1 MPTIP
6 KEYPSELTDDE
17 LIKRIAEYSIAA
29 TVAGRPSSNYGVG
42 PSYWKEMVDLGQSE
56 LSNRVQ
62 KNLLIEIKNLK
73 DEIKL
78 LKEDNEKSG
87 RINKRLNYI
96 TIGLAIITGI
106 VGYLGL
112 RIAEPEKING
122 KTIPTMQLN
131 EFKRINNTLDSIS
144 NKLTNIN
151 ASPKTDT
158 VK

>member
-17 LIKRIAEYSIAA
+17 LVKLITEYSIAA
-29 TVAGRPSSNYGVG
+29 TVAGRPSNYSVG

-62 KNLLIEIKNLK
+62 KNLLLEIRNLK

-78 LKEDNEKSG
+78 LKEDTEKSG

-106 VGYLGL
+106 VGYMSL
-112 RIAEPEKING
+112 RSAEPEKLNG
-122 KTIPTMQLN
+122 KTIPTMQLD
-131 EFKRINNTLDSIS
+131 EFKRINQTLDSMS
-144 NKLTNIN
+144 NKLTKIHV
-151 ASPKTDT
+151 SQTTDT
-158 VK
+158 TK